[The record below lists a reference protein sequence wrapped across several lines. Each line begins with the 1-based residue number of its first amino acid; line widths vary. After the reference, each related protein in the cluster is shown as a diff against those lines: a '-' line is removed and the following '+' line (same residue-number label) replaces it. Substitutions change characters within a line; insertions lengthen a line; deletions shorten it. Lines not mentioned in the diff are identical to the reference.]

1 MGFPGDSDYNES
13 ACNAGD
19 LSSIPGLGR
28 SPGEGKSYP
37 LQYSGLQNPMER
49 GAWQATVF
57 YKCQLEPVAYSLIQF
72 CKLYPCL
79 SSVCQFHWS
88 LQEECW
94 RLQLLLYICLFLF
107 SDQLVFASYISKLV
121 YLVHIHLGLCVFLW
135 IDPLITIY
143 CLFLSLVVVFAVKSS
158 LSHITLAT
166 PVFFWMCVCA
176 KSLHHVWFFAIPW
189 TVAHQA
195 PLPMGIFHT
204 RILEWIPMPSSRGS
218 SQPKDQT
225 RISYVYCIGRQVLYH

>member
-1 MGFPGDSDYNES
+1 M
-13 ACNAGD
+13 
-19 LSSIPGLGR
+19 
-28 SPGEGKSYP
+28 
-37 LQYSGLQNPMER
+37 
-49 GAWQATVF
+49 
-57 YKCQLEPVAYSLIQF
+57 IQF

-94 RLQLLLYICLFLF
+94 SLQLLLHICLFLF

-121 YLVHIHLGLCVFLW
+121 YLVHIRLGLYVFLW
-135 IDPLITIY
+135 IDPLITTY

-166 PVFFWMCVCA
+166 PVFFWMCMHA
-176 KSLHHVWFFAIPW
+176 KSLHHVWFLATPW
-189 TVAHQA
+189 TVAHQP

-204 RILEWIPMPSSRGS
+204 RILEWVPMPSSRGS
-218 SQPKDQT
+218 SQPRDQT
-225 RISYVYCIGRQVLYH
+225 RISYVSCIGRQILYHWCYLGSPFFLNSEIHTYIYIYIYIYIYFHLLLLGYWGHYIWNEFLVTVYN